1 MPAPPR
7 TLVLGVGNPLR
18 RDDAAGWSLASQLEA
33 LAVPG
38 VDIRCVQQLQ
48 VEMAETWSHYERVV
62 VLDAAVSGGVG
73 LHRLPPTDATTPAS
87 SHALSPGAV
96 LALSQALFDHT
107 PEVWVC
113 AIPATDFSFG
123 PDPSPA
129 MRAALDLALSQ
140 VRDLLQPR
148 TNAIQR

>member
-1 MPAPPR
+1 MPTPPQ

-18 RDDAAGWSLASQLEA
+18 RDDAAGWWLASRLEV
-33 LAVPG
+33 LAIPC

-48 VEMAETWSHYERVV
+48 VEMAETWGHYDRVV
-62 VLDAAVSGGVG
+62 VLDAAVSGGAG
-73 LHRLPPTDATTPAS
+73 LHRLPPAEATTPAP

-96 LALSQALFDHT
+96 QALSQTLFDHT

-129 MRAALDLALSQ
+129 VQAALDVALSQ
-140 VRDLLQPR
+140 LRDLLQPR
-148 TNAIQR
+148 TSTIQ